1 MVSCARPI
9 GTPACSIA
17 LLPATVYH
25 KVACS
30 CRRRRKGGWK
40 YANGRLAQA
49 QRRGDRLGAP
59 GTTGRCAARSS
70 VASLRGT
77 GVKND
82 GGFNVTCCPLTWP
95 GAVYVYSHPGEKLVL
110 DPDVMPILFLNNL
123 VLRLDY
129 STVKDL
135 VVSL

>member
-1 MVSCARPI
+1 
-9 GTPACSIA
+9 
-17 LLPATVYH
+17 
-25 KVACS
+25 
-30 CRRRRKGGWK
+30 
-40 YANGRLAQA
+40 
-49 QRRGDRLGAP
+49 
-59 GTTGRCAARSS
+59 